1 MVTTGEDTNEAQ
13 PAVSKLIKL
22 LAGEELAG
30 KEPPLSSTEI
40 AETLWLSLQ
49 IASAPAAVTSSPV
62 TEGTQKGSLPP
73 IVPTAPAN
81 SDAAA
86 SQAAAPTRADLTTPT
101 YQTGVLPVEALPVWI
116 ADPPMLR
123 DPLAVMKALKPLLK
137 QVAAGTG
144 QRLDEIATVDG
155 IARTQLWLPVMEP
168 ETQPWFDI
176 ILVVDR
182 GSSMHIWQR
191 LIKDLERTFRRY
203 GAFRN
208 LQLFNLDVSA
218 ESAGRPSSASGNEAV
233 RLKSHPE
240 RIGHRP
246 SELIEQSGQRIA
258 IVLSDCA
265 GEYWWD
271 GRLLPMLETWAQV
284 MPTVVWQMLPEWM
297 WERTALG
304 QGKAIALSNDEPG
317 AANQQLNRSAVGRKP
332 LSKAE
337 KKQLPVPVMTSEP
350 RDLHNWSL
358 MLAGDRREQTPG
370 FLLPRSPGQV
380 PKVSSEEGT
389 EEETEEIA
397 KARVKRFLQLSS
409 PPAQRLI
416 MLLAAAPVIT
426 LPVMRLIRDSM
437 LSEYRSPLPVA
448 EVFLSGL
455 LERLSGQSKDDETQT
470 VINYEIDH
478 DVVQYDFAAH
488 VRQILLKKLPEVD
501 TIDVLNSVSSA
512 VENRWNAITTQD
524 FRAFLTD
531 PSIPAPEGLSTL
543 RAFGSVAA
551 DILKPLG
558 GEYER
563 FAEQL
568 RRGAED
574 TPDRPVSEPDLLEDF
589 EVPSLKDLEF
599 FRAEVREE
607 TPPVQLVMDEF
618 EIAIVEFETEIN
630 VDERLAEIVAIE
642 DESARAAA
650 LIELAPQ
657 LEGQPFNLLVRVM
670 TVVQAIQNKRA
681 RLDVL
686 SAMLPHLP
694 DRLQGQ
700 VLDLISELEEPEGP
714 ELVEFEFEVAR
725 VVRQRSRSKMGATG
739 RTVWAVQRDR
749 QAAYQFIE
757 PLDDATKLEMVAIPA
772 GTFMMGSPE
781 SEPERSGYES
791 PQHEVSVTAFF
802 MGRYPITQAQWRFV
816 AGLEQVERTLEAD
829 PARFKG
835 DDRPV
840 EKVSWHEA
848 VEFCDRL
855 SRHTGNSYR
864 LPSEAQ
870 WEYACRAGTQS
881 PFYFGDTISS
891 ELANYRGT
899 TVYNG
904 GPEGKHRDETTSV
917 DYFNAANAFGLS
929 DMHGNVWE
937 WCADH
942 WRSNYKGAPTDGSA
956 WITENEDA
964 QRVRRGG
971 SWLNDPGVCRSA
983 TRFDFTP
990 DFRDFRSGFRVCCL
1004 APRTPQPPTD

>member
-1 MVTTGEDTNEAQ
+1 MPV
-13 PAVSKLIKL
+13 
-22 LAGEELAG
+22 
-30 KEPPLSSTEI
+30 EPV
-40 AETLWLSLQ
+40 AEKATKS
-49 IASAPAAVTSSPV
+49 SAPPIIPSASSD
-62 TEGTQKGSLPP
+62 T
-73 IVPTAPAN
+73 
-81 SDAAA
+81 DAA
-86 SQAAAPTRADLTTPT
+86 SPQAAAQPKANLTTPT

-123 DPLAVMKALKPLLK
+123 DPLAVIKALKPLLK

-144 QRLDEIATVDG
+144 QRLDEVATVDG

-182 GSSMHIWQR
+182 GSSMHLWQR

-208 LQLFNLDVSA
+208 LQLFNLDVGA
-218 ESAGRPSSASGNEAV
+218 EPAGSLSSGSDGEAV

-246 SELIEQSGQRIA
+246 SELVEQSGQRIA

-304 QGKAIALSNDEPG
+304 QGRAIALSNDEPG
-317 AANQQLNRSAVGRKP
+317 AANQYLNRSAVGRKP

-337 KKQLPVPVMTSEP
+337 KKLLPVPVMTSEP

-358 MLAGDRREQTPG
+358 MLAGDRRERTPG
-370 FLLPRSPGQV
+370 FLLTRSPGQV
-380 PKVSSEEGT
+380 PKVASEEGT
-389 EEETEEIA
+389 EEETEKIA

-455 LERLSGQSKDDETQT
+455 LERLSGQSEDKETQT
-470 VINYEIDH
+470 AINHAIDH

-501 TIDVLNSVSSA
+501 TIEVLNSVSSA

-524 FRAFLTD
+524 FKAFLTD

-568 RRGAED
+568 RRGAD
-574 TPDRPVSEPDLLEDF
+574 IPDKPVSEPELPEDF
-589 EVPSLKDLEF
+589 EVPPLKILEF
-599 FRAEVREE
+599 SRAEVREE
-607 TPPVQLVMDEF
+607 RPPVQLVMDEF
-618 EIAIVEFETEIN
+618 TIATVEFDSEISA
-630 VDERLAEIVAIE
+630 DERLAEIVAIE
-642 DESARAAA
+642 DEAARAAA
-650 LIELAPQ
+650 LIALAPQ
-657 LEGQPFNLLVRVM
+657 LEGESFNLLVRVM

-700 VLDLISELEEPEGP
+700 VLELISELEEPEGP
-714 ELVEFEFEVAR
+714 ELTVFEFEVASLVSVKAGWEVYR
-725 VVRQRSRSKMGATG
+725 EPQS
-739 RTVWAVQRDR
+739 
-749 QAAYQFIE
+749 AYQFTE
-757 PLDDATKLEMVAIPA
+757 PLGDAIELEMVAIPA

-781 SEPERSGYES
+781 SEPERYDNEG
-791 PQHEVSVTAFF
+791 PQHEVEVEAFY

-816 AGLEQVERTLEAD
+816 ATLTQVNIALAAN
-829 PARFKG
+829 PSRFKG

-840 EKVSWHEA
+840 ERVSWHEA

-855 SRHTGNSYR
+855 SRHTGNDYK

-904 GPEGKHRDETTSV
+904 GPEGEYRDETTSV

-942 WRSNYKGAPTDGSA
+942 WHSSYEGAPTDGSA
-956 WITENEDA
+956 WITESGRAN
-964 QRVRRGG
+964 RVKRGG
-971 SWLNDPGVCRSA
+971 SWNDIPRNCRSA
-983 TRFDFTP
+983 TRLYGRPDYRNFFT
-990 DFRDFRSGFRVCCL
+990 GFRVCCL
-1004 APRTPQPPTD
+1004 APRTLQPPAG

>member
-1 MVTTGEDTNEAQ
+1 MVTTGDGTNEEAQ
-13 PAVSKLIKL
+13 SAVSKLIKL

-30 KEPPLSSTEI
+30 KEQQLSSTKI

-49 IASAPAAVTSSPV
+49 IESAPAAVPSDSVTEKATTSS
-62 TEGTQKGSLPP
+62 SPP
-73 IVPTAPAN
+73 IVPVVPPDTDVD
-81 SDAAA
+81 S
-86 SQAAAPTRADLTTPT
+86 SQAAAPTRANLTTPT

-137 QVAAGTG
+137 RVAAGTG
-144 QRLDEIATVDG
+144 QRLDEVATVDG

-182 GSSMHIWQR
+182 GSSMHLWQR

-208 LQLFNLDVSA
+208 LQLFNLDVGA
-218 ESAGRPSSASGNEAV
+218 ESAGSPSSVSGNEAV

-304 QGKAIALSNDEPG
+304 QGRAIALSNDEPG
-317 AANQQLNRSAVGRKP
+317 AANQYLNRSAVGRKP
-332 LSKAE
+332 LSEAE
-337 KKQLPVPVMTSEP
+337 KKLLLVPVMTSEP

-358 MLAGDRREQTPG
+358 MLAGDRRERTPG
-370 FLLPRSPGQV
+370 FLLSRSSGQV
-380 PKVSSEEGT
+380 PKVASEEGN
-389 EEETEEIA
+389 EAAAQKIA
-397 KARVKRFLQLSS
+397 KARVQRFLQLSS

-455 LERLSGQSKDDETQT
+455 LERLSGQSKDGETQT
-470 VINYEIDH
+470 VINDEIDH

-599 FRAEVREE
+599 FRAEVWEE

-618 EIAIVEFETEIN
+618 EIATVEFETEIN
-630 VDERLAEIVAIE
+630 VGERLAEIVAIE
-642 DESARAAA
+642 DESARAVA
-650 LIELAPQ
+650 LIALAPQ
-657 LEGQPFNLLVRVM
+657 LEGEPFNLLVRVM

-686 SAMLPHLP
+686 SAMPPHLP

-700 VLDLISELEEPEGP
+700 VLELIGELEEPEGP
-714 ELVEFEFEVAR
+714 ELSVFEFEVASLVPAKVGWEVYR
-725 VVRQRSRSKMGATG
+725 ELQSS
-739 RTVWAVQRDR
+739 
-749 QAAYQFIE
+749 YQFVE
-757 PLDDATKLEMVAIPA
+757 TLGKEASLEMVAIPA

-781 SEPERSGYES
+781 SEPERSGSEG
-791 PQHEVSVTAFF
+791 PQHEVSITTFL

-829 PARFKG
+829 PSRFKG

-840 EKVSWHEA
+840 ERVSWHEA
-848 VEFCDRL
+848 VEFCDRI
-855 SRHTGNSYR
+855 SRHTGNDYR

-904 GPEGKHRDETTSV
+904 GPQGEYREETTSV

-942 WRSNYKGAPTDGSA
+942 WHRNYEGAPIDGSA
-956 WITENEDA
+956 WITENEYV
-964 QRVRRGG
+964 QCVLRGG
-971 SWLNDPGVCRSA
+971 SWGFNPRNCRSA
-983 TRFDFTP
+983 NRYHNRP
-990 DFRDFRSGFRVCCL
+990 DYRNDRIGFRVCCL
-1004 APRTPQPPTD
+1004 APRTLQTPAG